1 MAGPDEEDFAA
12 LFAASEGART
22 RERRLAAGDVVRGRV
37 IAVGAA
43 AAFVSVGGKAEA
55 TIDLGEFRDPAT
67 GEVQLHEGDEIEA
80 TVVDDGARSGSIV
93 LKRVAGRGGH
103 VPGELEQAF
112 AHGIAIEGLVT
123 GENKGGY
130 DVQLGSVR
138 AFCPGSQIN
147 RRRVEGAQYVGQRLR
162 FRITKLEAGGRNVVV
177 SRRQLLEEEAAEQAR
192 AVWAELRVGATV
204 AGTVTS
210 LRDFGAFVDLGGVD
224 GLVHVSRLALDRR
237 VSHPRQ
243 IVSIGDAVDVTV
255 VELDVAKRR
264 IGLSMV
270 EGAKQAKDAAEAEE
284 RRDTEQVLAQSSEK
298 SSLGTLGDLLGTS
311 PKRKR

>member
-1 MAGPDEEDFAA
+1 MAGSDEEDFAA

-103 VPGELEQAF
+103 VPGELEQAY

-130 DVQLGSVR
+130 DVQIGSVR
-138 AFCPGSQIN
+138 AFCPGSRIE
-147 RRRVEGAQYVGQRLR
+147 RRRRARTLSICTSEPRL
-162 FRITKLEAGGRNVVV
+162 F
-177 SRRQLLEEEAAEQAR
+177 SP
-192 AVWAELRVGATV
+192 
-204 AGTVTS
+204 VT
-210 LRDFGAFVDLGGVD
+210 R
-224 GLVHVSRLALDRR
+224 
-237 VSHPRQ
+237 P
-243 IVSIGDAVDVTV
+243 SIAIPC
-255 VELDVAKRR
+255 AY
-264 IGLSMV
+264 
-270 EGAKQAKDAAEAEE
+270 
-284 RRDTEQVLAQSSEK
+284 
-298 SSLGTLGDLLGTS
+298 
-311 PKRKR
+311 